1 MPPPPLPPIRF
12 ARVISEEF
20 GENTY
25 ILHRD
30 GRDDCVVVDPGMD
43 WGKIVDHL
51 EQGGLTPAAILVT
64 HGHADHIAGNAAL
77 KQRWPDC
84 RIVVGVADAPK
95 LTDPVLNLSAGY
107 GFSLVSPPADVTV
120 RDGKVFAAAGIDF
133 HVLAIPGHSAGHVV
147 YLLRDEEP
155 MLALVGDV
163 IFYGG
168 IGRCDFPDGDFDL
181 LIRGIRQRLLTLPDD
196 TKLLPGHGPAT
207 TVARER
213 AANPYVGGILNNPR
227 TSSASRPRPTPADL
241 RLALVDAAL
250 DFRGQLPLVAAGD
263 LRRQQR
269 PAIANANHAQTGK
282 LLLSRPGG
290 VRPVDGHGKNRRPA
304 PRRQHR
310 ESRLEWGNLA
320 VASARPL
327 GKNQHH
333 LPALSSDAAIP

>member
-1 MPPPPLPPIRF
+1 MPPLPLPPIHF

-25 ILHRD
+25 ILARD

-51 EQGGLTPAAILVT
+51 EQRGLTPAAILVT

-77 KQRWPDC
+77 KQHWPDC

-120 RDGKVFAAAGIDF
+120 GDGEVFAAAGIDF

-147 YLLRDEEP
+147 YLLRDEAP

-196 TKLLPGHGPAT
+196 ARLLPGHGPAT
-207 TVARER
+207 TVARR
-213 AANPYVGGILNNPR
+213 ARGQSVRRRGINAPR
-227 TSSASRPRPTPADL
+227 RPSSSRPRPAAAESPPGTHGRVARLPRPTPA
-241 RLALVDAAL
+241 RRGRRSPPAA
-250 DFRGQLPLVAAGD
+250 AAG
-263 LRRQQR
+263 RSERE
-269 PAIANANHAQTGK
+269 
-282 LLLSRPGG
+282 SRPGRG
-290 VRPVDGHGKNRRPA
+290 TSALAAR
-304 PRRQHR
+304 PRRR
-310 ESRLEWGNLA
+310 R
-320 VASARPL
+320 
-327 GKNQHH
+327 
-333 LPALSSDAAIP
+333 